1 MRSSNNTTAPT
12 LTRTLFPV
20 GVAYTLVG
28 LSFGAI
34 AASAGLPAAVPI
46 LLSLL
51 VFAGSAQFAAL
62 GVVLAGGSALAAIAV
77 GLVINARMIAYGFAV
92 RDALGDGWLT
102 RLIGA
107 HLITDVNT
115 ALVLQTSDPARRR
128 WLLWRAGA
136 VIFAIWNLSVAVGVA
151 IGGQV
156 ADTHALGLDAVLPAI
171 LFGLIRPALTDPAT
185 ARVCLVGGLIAVL
198 ALSWLPAGLPIILSA
213 AAVLV
218 GLKPAR
224 GRE

>member
-1 MRSSNNTTAPT
+1 MSA
-12 LTRTLFPV
+12 LMRTLLPV

-62 GVVLAGGSALAAIAV
+62 GVVLAGGGAFAAIVV

-92 RDALGDGWLT
+92 RDALGAGWVR

-115 ALVLQTSDPARRR
+115 ALVLQARDPARRR
-128 WLLWRAGA
+128 QLLWRAGV
-136 VIFAIWNLSVAVGVA
+136 VIFVIWNLAVAAGVLA
-151 IGGQV
+151 GGEI

-171 LFGLIRPALTDPAT
+171 LFGLIRPALRDAAT
-185 ARVCLVGGLIAVL
+185 ARACLAGVLIAVVAQPWL
-198 ALSWLPAGLPIILSA
+198 AAGLPILLSA
-213 AAVLV
+213 VGVLAALT
-218 GLKPAR
+218 P
-224 GRE
+224 GRRD